1 MAETKK
7 TKTAKTEEPEV
18 KEAPKSTRAKKK
30 AAKTEKMNLLGAA
43 MFKPFIVIILVFVII
58 GLGFWIATMVR
69 NMKTD
74 IFEEKLAQM
83 QSVTLVGEGETL
95 NDAVKNADS
104 KALANFGDCYQI
116 SLEEITEDPWV
127 IKVTY
132 RRNQ

>member
-18 KEAPKSTRAKKK
+18 KEAPKSSRARKK

-43 MFKPFIVIILVFVII
+43 MFKPFVVVILVFIII

-69 NMKTD
+69 NMKAD

-95 NDAVKNADS
+95 NDAVRNADS

-127 IKVTY
+127 VKVTY